1 MITGFEEK
9 TKPLTEDEEKY
20 LSVLVKA
27 FETMKKG
34 KKNAVNA
41 SYIIER
47 LATLGIF
54 IDQIR
59 LRKLIQHIRVNNMV
73 YGLCSSSAGY
83 FISENADEL
92 LSTLK
97 SLKERIENQTSTFK
111 ALRYQYNFLYN
122 NKEEVKE
129 ENKLF

>member
-9 TKPLTEDEEKY
+9 TKPLSEDEEKY
-20 LSVLVKA
+20 LSVLIKA

-47 LATLGIF
+47 LASIDIF
-54 IDQIR
+54 IDEVR
-59 LRKLIQHIRVNNMV
+59 LRKLIQHIRVNNMI
-73 YGLCSSSAGY
+73 YGLCSISSGY
-83 FISENADEL
+83 FICENGEEFYQ
-92 LSTLK
+92 TLK
-97 SLKERIENQTSTFK
+97 SLKERIENQTATFK
-111 ALRYQYNFLYN
+111 ALRNQYSILYG
-122 NKEEVKE
+122 NKKEVKE